1 MPDTREHLPYLRH
14 KNGNGRIFDI
24 SEVCE
29 RSFLDRSSFVQ
40 KESSVWLSKI
50 TGSQISGSIISN
62 SVIRDSWIEN
72 SDIRGGHIV
81 SSVVACELIVGNP
94 RITRSQ
100 ILGRTRIA
108 HTTQIDNCRF
118 RDLTVFG
125 SAVLQNWPDES
136 FDGCQGYISRGL
148 WKRPP
153 RVKRLAWDVTLT
165 ESVPGFAY
173 VGCREH
179 SIQHWFVAGDRIG
192 RAQGWSY
199 SQIDEVRRFLED
211 LVSHQIPM

>member
-29 RSFLDRSSFVQ
+29 RSFLDRSSFVH

-100 ILGRTRIA
+100 ILGRARIA

-125 SAVLQNWPDES
+125 SAVLQNWPDEL
-136 FDGCQGYISRGL
+136 FRWMPGLHISRGL
-148 WKRPP
+148 WARPP
-153 RVKRLAWDVTLT
+153 RVQAVSAWDVTLT
-165 ESVPGFAY
+165 ESPY
-173 VGCREH
+173 
-179 SIQHWFVAGDRIG
+179 
-192 RAQGWSY
+192 
-199 SQIDEVRRFLED
+199 
-211 LVSHQIPM
+211 LVSLL